1 MDALGQR
8 TAFEYDAVGNRTKMI
23 APNGAVTEYRYNNV
37 DRLEQII
44 DPEGFISKFT
54 YDGNGNLIRGE
65 DPRNGIMEIK
75 YDARNLPVEI
85 KDAQGAVT
93 SFAYDA
99 IGRMIRETNALGHV
113 TAYEY
118 DAIGRLLKVTDALGQ
133 VTAYGYDPTG
143 RLTSVTKP
151 SGAVWQMQY
160 DSRGLLTGTVDPLG
174 NVTSMQRDALGRVT
188 VSKDE
193 TGAAT
198 TYNYDP
204 LGRVTSII
212 NALGH
217 ATNVAY
223 DPLGRVKQITDSKG
237 QMTAYGYDA
246 LGRLLEV
253 TNALG
258 NKTRYA
264 YDAVGNIV
272 GKTDALGRVTSY
284 RYDLR
289 GLLTQQTNPLG
300 EMTRLL
306 YDGNGNTTGIQYPDG
321 NTVAYEYDPMN
332 RLTQILY
339 HDGKKVQ
346 YAYDAIGRRT
356 SMTDA
361 LGTTTYAYD
370 ALNRLTEVTDTANRT
385 IRYEWT
391 PTGQRSK
398 VTYPDGGVVSYQ
410 YDLMDRMTQVTDPR
424 GLTTSYDYDARGLMV
439 SKQLPMQGGSTYSYD
454 GLGQLLELKHTDRF
468 GKVVEQLTYA
478 YDPVG
483 NRIRMERAKDYH
495 DDDYDHD
502 DNDYGH
508 HDDGYDHDED
518 NEKEHYDHDDKDR
531 YNEDDDHPKRVVT
544 EYAYDALNQLTQV
557 QKYNASAPAVPAITS
572 YSYDAVG
579 NRLSKSSTWGMK
591 TNREDYTYNPAD
603 QLIHWQSGK
612 GYKDYTYDLRG
623 NLLNVTG
630 TIYDHDE
637 ADDKGMVTK
646 DVYGASVS
654 NHEYENNVS
663 WNVYGAYARDHDDDE
678 YHRIDEQYSWDAAN
692 RLVQQINTKGK
703 MTRFSY
709 DGDGNRVSMALG
721 KRHDDDD
728 HHDNDHHDND
738 HRGHEDKSYRYDDVE
753 DEHWKSLRFTNDV
766 SLALPEVIQVRS
778 DVREDDPW
786 QTSFVYGAG
795 QERLSM
801 TYFDNEDRDH
811 KYGDDDKHPRT
822 MYYLQDALGSVIGL
836 MNSKGHVTARNS
848 YDEFGIAT
856 KRDHDDDGP
865 KYGNLYGYTGL
876 EYDDSTGLNYAR
888 ARYYKPE
895 IGRFISEDTYKGTLG
910 NPQSQ
915 NGYAYVWNN
924 PLIYTDPSGYKV
936 WLIHGTWSDGD
947 TWTPDFVDYVEG
959 LFDETS
965 EKLDWSGG
973 NTNGARTKAAEYFA
987 QKIYD
992 YQTANPNE
1000 PIRLVGHS
1008 HGGNVAIMI
1017 TNILAKKGLRVP
1029 NLITIATPVRG
1040 YQLETDVGQHIQV
1053 YNDYDAVQINGGSI
1067 WAGGNAQ
1074 REFPDA
1080 ENVNVSDEISFW
1092 WGVTNPIDSHS
1103 YMHSNINIWNK
1114 YIEPILRK

>member
-1 MDALGQR
+1 
-8 TAFEYDAVGNRTKMI
+8 
-23 APNGAVTEYRYNNV
+23 
-37 DRLEQII
+37 
-44 DPEGFISKFT
+44 
-54 YDGNGNLIRGE
+54 
-65 DPRNGIMEIK
+65 
-75 YDARNLPVEI
+75 
-85 KDAQGAVT
+85 
-93 SFAYDA
+93 
-99 IGRMIRETNALGHV
+99 
-113 TAYEY
+113 
-118 DAIGRLLKVTDALGQ
+118 
-133 VTAYGYDPTG
+133 
-143 RLTSVTKP
+143 
-151 SGAVWQMQY
+151 
-160 DSRGLLTGTVDPLG
+160 
-174 NVTSMQRDALGRVT
+174 
-188 VSKDE
+188 
-193 TGAAT
+193 
-198 TYNYDP
+198 
-204 LGRVTSII
+204 
-212 NALGH
+212 
-217 ATNVAY
+217 
-223 DPLGRVKQITDSKG
+223 
-237 QMTAYGYDA
+237 MTAYGYDA

-306 YDGNGNTTGIQYPDG
+306 YDGNGNTTGIQHPDG
-321 NTVAYEYDPMN
+321 NTVVYEYDPMN

-495 DDDYDHD
+495 DDDDYDHD
-502 DNDYGH
+502 DNDYGR

-630 TIYDHDE
+630 TIYDHDG
-637 ADDKGMVTK
+637 DKGMVTK

-728 HHDNDHHDND
+728 HRDDD

-753 DEHWKSLRFTNDV
+753 DEHWTSLRFTNDV

-811 KYGDDDKHPRT
+811 MYGDDDKHPRT

-848 YDEFGIAT
+848 YDEFGIAK
-856 KRDHDDDGP
+856 KRDHDDNGP

-895 IGRFISEDTYKGTLG
+895 IGRFISEDTYKGNLWE
-910 NPQSQ
+910 PQSQ
-915 NGYAYVWNN
+915 NGYAYVANN
-924 PLIYTDPSGYKV
+924 PINWIDPSGQCGILPDGNLYGCIEVDSTILWAKMNYRDAATQADRDAILRDTASYREENAGYWTVGYEDSLDDYKLTKDDLYYM
-936 WLIHGTWSDGD
+936 WYFGD
-947 TWTPDFVDYVEG
+947 NQIALLVDPSTGEQYGKEFQTKLYKGYMAEQIQKGFPDFWAGIDVGTTIVSMG
-959 LFDETS
+959 GASQLL
-965 EKLDWSGG
+965 KLALKSG
-973 NTNGARTKAAEYFA
+973 AKAATAAIRVERDIIIRSATASKKGGETVVGHALQKHAGRNPDIWGKVKGGPEQINQTA
-987 QKIYD
+987 QKHLEDILD
-992 YQTANPNE
+992 GPGEFTK
-1000 PIRLVGHS
+1000 V
-1008 HGGNVAIMI
+1008 
-1017 TNILAKKGLRVP
+1017 TNDRGISFLEKKLEDGRGLRL
-1029 NLITIATPVRG
+1029 NLDGTFKG
-1040 YQLETDVGQHIQV
+1040 
-1053 YNDYDAVQINGGSI
+1053 
-1067 WAGGNAQ
+1067 
-1074 REFPDA
+1074 F
-1080 ENVNVSDEISFW
+1080 
-1092 WGVTNPIDSHS
+1092 IDQ
-1103 YMHSNINIWNK
+1103 
-1114 YIEPILRK
+1114 